1 MVLCRCTL
9 QVVSEVKVGGGR
21 VRLRTE
27 MVDRPS
33 FVRRI
38 RQLLTTS
45 SELLELRELPRCRHE
60 LPSRVGEHG
69 DIELNAMRRRLRVS
83 ARFAITRLKNGC
95 LHHVK
100 LFVLLA
106 NVREDLLQ
114 RRRVAEFSDSDRAI
128 DVRKDESKEQHA

>member
-27 MVDRPS
+27 MIDRPS

-45 SELLELRELPRCRHE
+45 SELLELRELPRCLHE

-69 DIELNAMRRRLRVS
+69 DVELNAMRRRARVS
-83 ARFAITRLKNGC
+83 TRFAITRLENRC
-95 LHHVK
+95 LHHVE

-106 NVREDLLQ
+106 NVRKNLL
-114 RRRVAEFSDSDRAI
+114 
-128 DVRKDESKEQHA
+128 